1 MLWLAG
7 LAFLALRKLAIK
19 LKNKRLWF
27 LPYTFLVLAGCALA
41 YAPLPFAWG
50 SVASI
55 AAKVVTWLL
64 GWPAKLFSDP
74 AVTVQ
79 IIAGV
84 MLALALA
91 FGLVDLLKDKKPDG
105 WAKSMVYTVPVLALV
120 AAGPFADTVVLAIQT
135 IGGVGPTVLGKFR

>member
-27 LPYTFLVLAGCALA
+27 LPYGFLVLAGCALA
-41 YAPLPFAWG
+41 YAPLPLGFG
-50 SVASI
+50 SVAGV
-55 AAKVVTWLL
+55 AAKVVSWLL
-64 GWPAKLFSDP
+64 GWPAKVFSDP

-84 MLALALA
+84 LLALALA

-105 WAKSMVYTVPVLALV
+105 WAKSMVYTVPILALV
-120 AAGPFADTVVLAIQT
+120 AAGPFADTVVLAVQT
-135 IGGVGPTVLGKFR
+135 VGGLGPTVLRAFG